1 MIESIL
7 SLICWVWLPA
17 LLVSLHHS
25 EWRRQFGLYEWM
37 SLCQRLGDGTDPTVM
52 SLQRQGEERELLWDL
67 PFIGLSP
74 SLPLCTHPQFSCP
87 VMGSCYKLV
96 THPPLPHSTAT
107 FMHPRCSYAII
118 LSPALPCLFLRDS
131 VPQSLA
137 AAWKILI
144 SCLCSGAEVKKANLL
159 VCMCVDMCVSVRLG
173 LGRAVKVQSVSIP
186 GGNIAVTVSRLSI
199 TDPVAWWE

>member
-96 THPPLPHSTAT
+96 THPPLPHSGNFHASE
-107 FMHPRCSYAII
+107 MLLRDHPQPGS
-118 LSPALPCLFLRDS
+118 ALPVSAWFSPTEFGC
-131 VPQSLA
+131 SL
-137 AAWKILI
+137 K
-144 SCLCSGAEVKKANLL
+144 NPNFML
-159 VCMCVDMCVSVRLG
+159 VLWCRSEEG
-173 LGRAVKVQSVSIP
+173 
-186 GGNIAVTVSRLSI
+186 
-199 TDPVAWWE
+199 